1 MKLNIRL
8 LIILPMILLLC
19 QGCLLERLIEVKNQF
34 CRFDE
39 NFTIHN
45 SEKDG
50 LSVTSRTPVLHDF
63 DIIKL
68 LGADPSD
75 IKLLAD
81 GSVVYKY
88 ILVKEDPVTH
98 RYFSLSTTFE
108 FVEIQDEFKLK
119 TLSFEKNMVDVF
131 SKKLICDVIK
141 SLCSSERSILKR
153 TATISLEHIDI
164 TMIPGLSDIET
175 ILGVYDVKE
184 TLSDSYERYTY
195 YFKLESD
202 DNEKRDS
209 SKNAVVEIFHNKNTD
224 RIYRARMKYL
234 RYEINVEFTTRT
246 VVVKVFLKPL
256 EVLRGSK

>member
-8 LIILPMILLLC
+8 LIILPLILLLC

-50 LSVTSRTPVLHDF
+50 LSVTSQTPVLHDF

-88 ILVKEDPVTH
+88 ILLKEDPVTH
-98 RYFSLSTTFE
+98 RYFSLSTTFK

-141 SLCSSERSILKR
+141 SLCSSERSIVKR

-195 YFKLESD
+195 YFRLKSD

-209 SKNAVVEIFHNKNTD
+209 SKNAVVEIFHKKNTD